1 MNLSNSFAGGFISEN
16 GFYITYMLMTSLL
29 LTSFSMAYSITLAA
43 LDKVLVAVRLLVP
56 AFLLVLQFI
65 GHATTAGGT
74 YNLVL
79 VGIWLIQ
86 AVIIRHLSDSDHQ
99 AFLADVY
106 GADHN
111 RADSADGR

>member
-1 MNLSNSFAGGFISEN
+1 
-16 GFYITYMLMTSLL
+16 MTSLL

-86 AVIIRHLSDSDHQ
+86 AVIIRLVLPLIEFYVIVALVNNLQKRTASRNCVS
-99 AFLADVY
+99 LC
-106 GADHN
+106 
-111 RADSADGR
+111 RA